1 MMLDNKKPVAKSNST
16 YRYFPPLIPSQSQYA
31 SPDSDDNEDEEGGY
45 NEEENKWHAPQS
57 EKKQVLPVDNKSH
70 INAQS
75 ALSMKDII
83 PKTYDQL
90 MNLLSPAMQR
100 ICKSNQSHKVQEE
113 TNEWFS
119 SIQYL
124 HSNINDLTIS
134 NSFLDPGSEFGAI
147 NNATIEALEWEND
160 KQSDFA
166 IKSDNSKHITESLGW
181 ITDVPISIKDKAGKT
196 VTVSGNF
203 ARIDNGE
210 PEPMLCIGMTWI
222 RKVHGILDPNKNQ
235 FHIKVHGKSYI
246 IPTFSRASVAK
257 DPPKDKETLEVL
269 DSDSS
274 SEEVKKNA

>member
-1 MMLDNKKPVAKSNST
+1 KQKAESKAEIEKLKTEFESKMSQQSKKSRPPVPPKDHEFYADQGDPRWSNVSREEALQWFDKAFPLPIASKPERLRSSNQNTRINRIESKVDEIGQMTSQFGRMMLDNKKPVAKSNST

-90 MNLLSPAMQR
+90 MNSLSPAMQR

-134 NSFLDPGSEFGAI
+134 N
-147 NNATIEALEWEND
+147 
-160 KQSDFA
+160 
-166 IKSDNSKHITESLGW
+166 
-181 ITDVPISIKDKAGKT
+181 
-196 VTVSGNF
+196 
-203 ARIDNGE
+203 
-210 PEPMLCIGMTWI
+210 
-222 RKVHGILDPNKNQ
+222 
-235 FHIKVHGKSYI
+235 
-246 IPTFSRASVAK
+246 
-257 DPPKDKETLEVL
+257 
-269 DSDSS
+269 
-274 SEEVKKNA
+274 